1 MAEALT
7 ISRSAPEGNAF
18 NILGQVRKI
27 LIEADMVEEAE
38 EYFFKATWPSPAL
51 GAREIG
57 SAASATKA
65 RLFPR
70 APISPR

>member
-1 MAEALT
+1 MPEALT

-38 EYFFKATWPSPAL
+38 EYFFKATATDYENLIEVSQ
-51 GAREIG
+51 EY
-57 SAASATKA
+57 AAMAGCE
-65 RLFPR
+65 LQILP
-70 APISPR
+70 